1 MKIKIDRR
9 EYVVERYIGEFGEA
23 ELEEERKAYNIKA
36 EDLTLE
42 KCAEVINTND
52 VDAIVKNKDGEE
64 INIYELVTNAVRN
77 VAWDWGVDNSDV
89 EDVDEEV
96 FVDWED

>member
-9 EYVVERYIGEFGEA
+9 EYIVERYIGEFGET
-23 ELEEERKAYNIKA
+23 ELEDERKAYNIKA

-42 KCAEVINTND
+42 RCAEVINTND
-52 VDAIVKNKDGEE
+52 VDATVKNEDGEE
-64 INIYELVTNAVRN
+64 INIYELITNAIRN

-96 FVDWED
+96 YVDWEE

>member
-9 EYVVERYIGEFGEA
+9 EYVVEYYTGAFGET
-23 ELEEERKAYNIKA
+23 ELENERKANNIKA

-42 KCAEVINTND
+42 RCAEVINTND
-52 VDAIVKNKDGEE
+52 VDATVKNEDGEE

-77 VAWDWGVDNSDV
+77 MAFDWGLYDSGV
-89 EDVDEEV
+89 EDVNEEIY
-96 FVDWED
+96 VDWED

>member
-52 VDAIVKNKDGEE
+52 VDATVKNADGED
-64 INIYELVTNAVRN
+64 INIYDLVVDAVRN
-77 VAWDWGVDNSDV
+77 VAWDWGVADVDV
-89 EDVDEEV
+89 EDASEDV
-96 FVDWED
+96 FVDWEA